1 MTPAVLRSIVA
12 VVLGLLVSAAAG
24 QDYAR
29 EKRWES
35 EVTGNLVVGDPVK
48 LSLRSGHAFLALYA
62 PVPNARTG
70 VVLVHGI
77 GVHPDHGVIGILR
90 TALADRGYTTLSIQ
104 MPVQASDAGP
114 QAYTPAVFAE
124 AVERIAVAGRWL
136 RARGPAHLVL
146 LSHSMGSRMSRAYW
160 EKANDVPYAAWVC
173 LGMPSELTGLRD
185 QRVPILDVYGEFDL
199 PAVRSGAPARA
210 QAIAPIA
217 GSRQLR
223 IAGADHFYNGREAQL
238 ADVIVAFLEARV
250 AAGAAR

>member
-1 MTPAVLRSIVA
+1 VTRTALRTIVA
-12 VVLGLLVSAAAG
+12 VVLGLLASAAAG

-48 LSLRSGHAFLALYA
+48 LPLRSGHAFLGLYT
-62 PVPNARTG
+62 PVANARTG

-90 TALADRGYTTLSIQ
+90 TALSDRGYTTLSIQ

-114 QAYTPAVFAE
+114 EAYTPAVFDE
-124 AVERIAVAGRWL
+124 AVERISVAGRWL
-136 RARGPAHLVL
+136 RARGPANLVL

-160 EKANDVPYAAWVC
+160 EKTKDAPYAAWIC
-173 LGMPSELTGLRD
+173 LGMSAELSGLRG
-185 QRVPILDVYGEFDL
+185 QRAPILDVYGEFDL

-210 QAIAPIA
+210 QAIEPIA
-217 GSRQLR
+217 GSRQMQ
-223 IAGADHFYNGREAQL
+223 ITGADHFYSGREAQL
-238 ADVIVAFLEARV
+238 ADVIVAFLQARETG
-250 AAGAAR
+250 GAAR